1 MRSLDPRNVQ
11 ESRGIADQRA
21 ARKGELRHRL
31 IATVADRA
39 RAIGDALAALQYLR
53 DLRVRLPLLHFL
65 EGRGVRVAIV
75 EPGHETERDLPIRL
89 MIEEAA
95 AVGVRV
101 ARPALRV
108 EHPPRRLAGG
118 VDAQQFLAPQ
128 AIALRLAITT
138 GRAR

>member
-53 DLRVRLPLLHFL
+53 DLRVRLPLLNFL

-75 EPGHETERDLPIRL
+75 EPGTETERDLPIRL
-89 MIEEAA
+89 MIHEHTAF
-95 AVGVRV
+95 GVSVVRD
-101 ARPALRV
+101 ALGV
-108 EHPPRRLAGG
+108 TPTPPSL
-118 VDAQQFLAPQ
+118 
-128 AIALRLAITT
+128 T
-138 GRAR
+138 